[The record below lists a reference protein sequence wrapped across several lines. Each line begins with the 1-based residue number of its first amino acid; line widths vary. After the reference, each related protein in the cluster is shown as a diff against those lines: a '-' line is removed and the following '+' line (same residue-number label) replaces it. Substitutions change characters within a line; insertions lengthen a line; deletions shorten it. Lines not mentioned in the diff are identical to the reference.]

1 MIDPVVVWLAV
12 AVLLLALLIE
22 AMAKGDR
29 SPPADRSAARSPP
42 TPHSPPSMVDQ
53 HTPSWMRRYAQV
65 FDPEQ
70 LPTFEQVVG
79 METSKRELSNA
90 VGSALDAGRNGESG
104 NASTILLW
112 GRRGSGKT
120 VLARAVAGHFGAWLI
135 HVPARCLLP
144 RTGGTTQPQIA
155 MLVRYAQTHTPSVLF
170 IDDLEI
176 LTARAPD
183 RRGHVVLHDLLREL
197 GRRDS
202 HAQSIVIAALATD
215 NTVTPPALPAGVFG
229 HAIHVDVP
237 DARTRAAL
245 VESLMAR
252 RRMVADDPEAIVAVT
267 AGMTRAELIHIIHDA
282 CGRALIDRGPA
293 AAVVAPR
300 HLAAVTRAL
309 ASPRSVAELAL
320 SSYLKRD
327 VERLATMLAD
337 PDARIGVVFAGD
349 LGTGRTT
356 IARALAA
363 STQRYLITV
372 TPDDARAET
381 MEEKTEQALARR
393 PSLLLIDESPLLES
407 PVQRAVEA
415 GCLPG
420 PHGDRIATA
429 IDRALARPGVS
440 VIAIARRFEAIDAD
454 LRQPGR
460 LVEQIWVDY
469 PDAGARLELV
479 RHHLRGVRMR
489 DLSPITVAEE
499 LRGLTPAQITVVLE
513 DAVRS
518 AECRMTLAASD
529 WVDDPVVT
537 PSDLWRALQLV
548 TDLPYGAASSA

>member
-1 MIDPVVVWLAV
+1 
-12 AVLLLALLIE
+12 
-22 AMAKGDR
+22 
-29 SPPADRSAARSPP
+29 
-42 TPHSPPSMVDQ
+42 
-53 HTPSWMRRYAQV
+53 
-65 FDPEQ
+65 
-70 LPTFEQVVG
+70 
-79 METSKRELSNA
+79 
-90 VGSALDAGRNGESG
+90 
-104 NASTILLW
+104 
-112 GRRGSGKT
+112 
-120 VLARAVAGHFGAWLI
+120 
-135 HVPARCLLP
+135 
-144 RTGGTTQPQIA
+144 
-155 MLVRYAQTHTPSVLF
+155 
-170 IDDLEI
+170 
-176 LTARAPD
+176 
-183 RRGHVVLHDLLREL
+183 
-197 GRRDS
+197 
-202 HAQSIVIAALATD
+202 
-215 NTVTPPALPAGVFG
+215 
-229 HAIHVDVP
+229 
-237 DARTRAAL
+237 L

-252 RRMVADDPEAIVAVT
+252 RRMVADDLEAIVAVT
-267 AGMTRAELIHIIHDA
+267 AGMTRAELIHMIQDA
-282 CGRALIDRGPA
+282 CGHALIDRRQA

-309 ASPRSVAELAL
+309 ASPRRVAELAL
-320 SSYLKRD
+320 SRDLKRD

-337 PDARIGVVFAGD
+337 PDARTGVVLAGD
-349 LGTGRTT
+349 PGTGRTT

-479 RHHLRGVRMR
+479 RHHLRVVRMR

-499 LRGLTPAQITVVLE
+499 LRGLTPAQIAVVLE

-518 AECRMTLAASD
+518 AECRMTLAASQQ

-548 TDLPYGAASSA
+548 TEMPYGAANSA